1 MSPYFV
7 PTNFLP
13 ISESLSILK
22 LSNRFRLFRNI
33 PYVYYRFAAIVYA
46 VNSVWS
52 LVLFA
57 LAAFLSLSFETSDL
71 AVSSTPG
78 SAG

>member
-1 MSPYFV
+1 M
-7 PTNFLP
+7 
-13 ISESLSILK
+13 
-22 LSNRFRLFRNI
+22 LFQNI
-33 PYVYYRFAAIVYA
+33 PYVYYRFAAIAYA

-57 LAAFLSLSFETSDL
+57 LATFLSLSFETSDL